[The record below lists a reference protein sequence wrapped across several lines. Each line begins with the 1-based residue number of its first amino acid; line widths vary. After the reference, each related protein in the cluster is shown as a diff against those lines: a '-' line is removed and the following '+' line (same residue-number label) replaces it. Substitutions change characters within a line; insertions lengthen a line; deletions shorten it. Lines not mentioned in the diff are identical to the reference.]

1 MRTFNIDLIHPGGF
15 AKTWL
20 DYFGALQAGKRL
32 LRTYVSEVLT
42 VLESVGVNIPRLYAL
57 YSERKARRAQ
67 RIYTGGKARIQG
79 AIATFRIDILHTG
92 GFAKTW
98 RDWFV
103 DPQAVRKLVF
113 SYIFGVVV
121 ILAIIAMGIPRQ
133 HALHVERRTI
143 NELQQKITQR
153 KKDFKDQQNQFLGIV
168 ELRRYEVAW
177 SGVLRAL
184 SGSMPTDLWLKSIE
198 FVDVPSTPKPRA
210 VAAKEA
216 QVRSQQLFRL
226 VLVAPLSPG
235 SGHLVDV
242 NKFLDNLGKDSR
254 FKKRFRLHDWQ
265 VVPSRIATGKKA
277 EQHIVATITYKVVS

>member
-1 MRTFNIDLIHPGGF
+1 MRTFDIDLIHPGGF

-20 DYFGALQAGKRL
+20 DYFGTLQAAKRL
-32 LRTYVSEVLT
+32 LRTYVSEALT
-42 VLESVGVNIPRLYAL
+42 VLESVGINIPRLYTL
-57 YSERKARRAQ
+57 YRERKARRAQ

-79 AIATFRIDILHTG
+79 KIATFRIDILHTG

-113 SYIFGVVV
+113 CYVFGVVV
-121 ILAIIAMGIPRQ
+121 ILAIIALGIPRQ
-133 HALHVERRTI
+133 HALHIEGRTI
-143 NELQQKITQR
+143 KVLQQKIAQR
-153 KKDFKDQQNQFLGIV
+153 NKDLKDQQNQFLGII
-168 ELRRYEVAW
+168 ELGRYEIAW

-198 FVDVPSTPKPRA
+198 FVDASSTPKPRA
-210 VAAKEA
+210 VAAKEG
-216 QVRSQQLFRL
+216 QVPSQQLFRI

-242 NKFLDNLGKDSR
+242 NKFLDNLGQDSR

-265 VVPSRIATGKKA
+265 VVPSSITIGKKA
-277 EQHIVATITYKVVS
+277 EQHIVATVTYKVVS

>member
-1 MRTFNIDLIHPGGF
+1 MRTFNIDLLHPGGF

-20 DYFGALQAGKRL
+20 DYFGALQAAQRL
-32 LRTYVSEVLT
+32 LRTYVGEVLT
-42 VLESVGVNIPRLYAL
+42 VLESVGINIPRLYAL
-57 YSERKARRAQ
+57 YRERKARRGQ

-79 AIATFRIDILHTG
+79 KIATFRIDILHTG

-103 DPQAVRKLVF
+103 DPQAVRKLLL
-113 SYIFGVVV
+113 SYAVGAVV

-133 HALHVERRTI
+133 NALYAERRRI
-143 NELQQKITQR
+143 DKLQLKITQR
-153 KKDFKDQQNQFLGIV
+153 KKDFRDQQNQFLGIV
-168 ELRRYEVAW
+168 ELGRYEVAW

-184 SGSMPTDLWLKSIE
+184 SESMPTDLWLKSIE
-198 FVDVPSTPKPRA
+198 FIDSPSTPKPRA
-210 VAAKEA
+210 VAAKKA
-216 QVRSQQLFRL
+216 QVPPEQLFRL

-235 SGHLVDV
+235 SGHLMDV

-265 VVPSRIATGKKA
+265 VLPSRIVTGKKA
-277 EQHIVATITYKVVS
+277 EQHIVATVTYKVVS